1 MGLLQSQAAAW
12 RQAFEVES
20 NRERGSQQ
28 FNLQIHLIQEEYGE
42 TLEALFALD
51 TSSTESKAE
60 ALKELADL
68 VFVCYQAAENMGWD
82 LDEAV
87 QRVFISNMSK
97 LDDNGRP
104 IRNNK
109 GKVLKGP
116 KYRLPSL
123 GDLVEDE
130 PKD

>member
-1 MGLLQSQAAAW
+1 MALLQSQAAAW

-20 NRERGSQQ
+20 NSVKGSPQ

-42 TLEALFALD
+42 TLEALFGLD
-51 TSSTESKAE
+51 TDSEQSKAA

-82 LDEAV
+82 LDEAL
-87 QRVFISNMSK
+87 QRVFVSNMSK
-97 LDDNGRP
+97 LDKQGNPVRDSR
-104 IRNNK
+104 

-116 KYRLPSL
+116 NYQPPALT
-123 GDLVEDE
+123 DLVVNE
-130 PKD
+130 KAN

>member
-20 NRERGSQQ
+20 NREKGSQQ

-97 LDDNGRP
+97 LDDSGRA

-116 KYRLPSL
+116 KYCLPSL
-123 GDLVEDE
+123 NDLVEDE
-130 PKD
+130 PKE